1 MSLANKYR
9 PDTFEKIIA
18 QDHITHIIKA
28 QMKSDQ
34 KIHHNY
40 LLFGPRGTGKT
51 TVARI
56 LAKAINCLDL
66 QDWNPCNKCANCNTI
81 NQWKTL
87 DYVEIDAA
95 SHTGVE
101 NIREEILDK
110 VAYPPTQLKKK
121 IYVIDEVH
129 MLSKWAFNALLKT
142 IEEPRDNICFILA
155 TTEIHK
161 VPETIISRCQVF
173 NFKKVMENNMV
184 PHLVNICN
192 WENLSYEDKALKL
205 ISRISEWCVRDAVKY
220 IDQVSV
226 FGDINQNN
234 VTKFLGV
241 AGDSVIQDFLSIIKT
256 GNRNLVF
263 EKVDEIYNQGIDLVQ
278 FAKQNIMYIDQNLM
292 WDLDFLINI
301 SEAFSEIISTVKY
314 YPYPTMVYKIAL
326 NRHLKIK
333 DVKEEKVKTEP
344 KANKE
349 KTTSSETN
357 EFSEQPISDE
367 KNILNKLIEV
377 VESKTLKDNLKNH
390 TIIKSIWDGQINL
403 IVINKMAEIVLEKDE
418 TKKMIEEKLFE
429 ITGKN
434 LTVHVEFQSK
444 EDYFANQI

>member
-9 PDTFEKIIA
+9 PDTFDKIIA
-18 QDHITHIIKA
+18 QDHITHILKA

-34 KIHHNY
+34 KVHHNY

-51 TVARI
+51 TAARV

-81 NQWKTL
+81 NHWKTF

-95 SHTGVE
+95 SHTGVD

-142 IEEPRDNICFILA
+142 IEEPRDNMCFILA

-173 NFKKVMENNMV
+173 NFKKVLENNMLA
-184 PHLVNICN
+184 HLINICK
-192 WENLSYEDKALKL
+192 WENLSYENDALKL
-205 ISRISEWCVRDAVKY
+205 ISRLSEWCVRDAVKY
-220 IDQVSV
+220 VDQVSV
-226 FGDINQNN
+226 FGDISQDN

-241 AGDSVIQDFLSIIKT
+241 AGDSVIQDFLNTIKT

-263 EKVDEIYNQGIDLVQ
+263 EKIDEIYNQGIDLVQ
-278 FAKQNIMYIDQNLM
+278 FAKQNIIYIDQNLM
-292 WDLDFLINI
+292 SDVEFLINI

-326 NRHLKIK
+326 NRHLKVKNGQEEINNLEKIIK
-333 DVKEEKVKTEP
+333 KEDNIYVEK
-344 KANKE
+344 NKI
-349 KTTSSETN
+349 N
-357 EFSEQPISDE
+357 EDFISDE
-367 KNILNKLIEV
+367 KKILNKLIEMV
-377 VESKTLKDNLKNH
+377 DSKTLKDNLKDH
-390 TIIKSIWDGQINL
+390 TIIKSIWDGQIKL

-429 ITGKN
+429 ITEKFSS
-434 LTVHVEFQSK
+434 TCRISK
-444 EDYFANQI
+444 